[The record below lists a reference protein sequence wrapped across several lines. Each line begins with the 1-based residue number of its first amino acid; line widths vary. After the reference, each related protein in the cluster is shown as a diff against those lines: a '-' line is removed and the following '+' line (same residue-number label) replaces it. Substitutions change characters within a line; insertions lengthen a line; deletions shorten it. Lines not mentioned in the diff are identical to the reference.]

1 MHPDGK
7 MHFSGCILVLTF
19 DISIFIADRECVFG
33 AHQPA
38 DPLAHQEQRAI
49 ALLVAHVVHL

>member
-1 MHPDGK
+1 
-7 MHFSGCILVLTF
+7 MHFSAYILVLTF

-38 DPLAHQEQRAI
+38 DPFAHQEQRAI